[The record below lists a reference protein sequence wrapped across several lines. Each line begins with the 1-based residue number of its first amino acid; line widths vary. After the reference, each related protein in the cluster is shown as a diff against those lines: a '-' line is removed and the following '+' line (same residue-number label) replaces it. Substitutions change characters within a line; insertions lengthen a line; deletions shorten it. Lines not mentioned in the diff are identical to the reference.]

1 MGRGGAAAPRAVSGA
16 DLIFRRS
23 RYASIVDAQLGAF
36 ERENTTLLER
46 IDSALREYDSAD
58 RDDAE
63 ELFGEYMDA
72 HALAAEILE
81 EMRDHYARTLDDPDE
96 YVQAFNRAVRKRMP
110 VTATELD

>member
-1 MGRGGAAAPRAVSGA
+1 VPVVA
-16 DLIFRRS
+16 
-23 RYASIVDAQLGAF
+23 AQLEAF
-36 ERENTTLLER
+36 ERENATLLER
-46 IDSALREYDSAD
+46 IDTALREYDRAD

-81 EMRDHYARTLDDPDE
+81 EMRDHYARTLDDPDD
-96 YVQAFNRAVRKRMP
+96 YVREFNRAVKKRMP

>member
-1 MGRGGAAAPRAVSGA
+1 M
-16 DLIFRRS
+16 FRS
-23 RYASIVDAQLGAF
+23 RFKKVVDAQLDLFA
-36 ERENTTLLER
+36 RENGVLLKR
-46 IDSALREYDSAD
+46 ISDALAEYNSAE

-72 HALAAEILE
+72 HAVAAEILE

-96 YVQAFNRAVRKRMP
+96 YVDAFNRAVQKRWP

>member
-1 MGRGGAAAPRAVSGA
+1 VT
-16 DLIFRRS
+16 FRRS
-23 RYASIVDAQLGAF
+23 RYGSIVAAQLDLF
-36 ERENTTLLER
+36 ERENATLLGR
-46 IDSALREYDSAD
+46 IATALTDYDNSD

-81 EMRDHYARTLDDPDE
+81 EMRDHYARTLEDPDE
-96 YVQAFNRAVRKRMP
+96 YVETFNRAVKKRMP